1 MLCAVDGSASITF
14 DKLHQCRGYNSE
26 GIVSTQS
33 RVSYSG
39 KLEADL
45 LVKKKTPQKTNSDLN
60 EVHLSLTPIS
70 PLVELLLFLLPK
82 IK

>member
-1 MLCAVDGSASITF
+1 MLCAVDGSASIAF

-26 GIVSTQS
+26 GIISTQS

-45 LVKKKTPQKTNSDLN
+45 LVKK
-60 EVHLSLTPIS
+60 
-70 PLVELLLFLLPK
+70 
-82 IK
+82 